1 MPNYRRARI
10 TGATYFFTVVTHRR
24 LPILASASAIS
35 ILHHSFA
42 AVAAH
47 HPFIM
52 DALVILPDHLHCIWT
67 LPQDDGDFS
76 ARWRLVKTGFSHA
89 CRRPKREPILP
100 PSLCREDES
109 PWQERFWEHLIR
121 DEADFNA
128 HCDYIH
134 YNPVKHGL
142 VRSPGEWP
150 HSTFD
155 MFVHKGFYPADWGS
169 SVLPEVMAMDLE

>member
-10 TGATYFFTVVTHRR
+10 TGGTYFFTVVTRHR
-24 LPILASASAIS
+24 LPLLASAPAVSA
-35 ILHHSFA
+35 LQDSFA
-42 AVAAH
+42 GVTAH
-47 HPFIM
+47 HPFTM

-76 ARWRLVKTGFSHA
+76 ARWRLVKTRFSRA
-89 CRRPKREPILP
+89 CRISKRGPILP
-100 PSLCREDES
+100 PSLLKGDES

-121 DEADFNA
+121 DEMDFNT

-142 VRSPGEWP
+142 VESPIKWP
-150 HSTFD
+150 HSTFEA
-155 MFVHKGFYPADWGS
+155 FVRRGFYPADWGR
-169 SVLPEVMAMDLE
+169 SVSPQVMAMDLE